1 LVIYNLNDLGIQE
14 YNEMWTEKND
24 KLVKIFEF
32 NNFVEAFGFMT
43 KVAIIAEKMDHHP
56 NWSNVYNKVSIEL
69 STHDAGG
76 IITDKDRELAK
87 AIDAIS

>member
-1 LVIYNLNDLGIQE
+1 
-14 YNEMWTEKND
+14 MWTEKND
-24 KLVKIFEF
+24 KLVKTFEF
-32 NNFVEAFGFMT
+32 DNFVEAFGFMT